1 MRKLTELPTSRVL
14 AALRRAGWEV
24 HAGAKHYKLVHLTK
38 PGALTVPRSSPL
50 KIGTLR
56 AIIRQAG
63 LTVDQFH
70 RLYR

>member
-1 MRKLTELPTSRVL
+1 MRKPTELPTARVL

-24 HAGAKHYKLVHLTK
+24 HHGTKHYKLLRLTK
-38 PGALTVPRSSPL
+38 PGALTVPRSTPL

-56 AIIRQAG
+56 AIIRQAA
-63 LTVDQFH
+63 LTVDAFY